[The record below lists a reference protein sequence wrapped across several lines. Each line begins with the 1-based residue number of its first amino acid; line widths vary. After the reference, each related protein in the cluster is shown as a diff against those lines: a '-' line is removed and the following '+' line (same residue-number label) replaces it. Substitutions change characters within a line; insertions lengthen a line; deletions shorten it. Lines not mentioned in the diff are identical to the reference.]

1 MPLDKLIAVGLP
13 IALGVVMD
21 RGGRG
26 QLHRSQIDPR
36 FLRALGV
43 SRRFSSGDGRAR
55 NNGRV
60 AAADPGHLA
69 RRRDRQRRDLAGCDD
84 DPHPLSRL
92 DTFAWRRR
100 ADSGGSSGGYDPRIA
115 AVTSSSK

>member
-13 IALGVVMD
+13 IAIGVVMID

-43 SRRFSSGDGRAR
+43 SPRFSSGDGRAR

-60 AAADPGHLA
+60 AAADPG
-69 RRRDRQRRDLAGCDD
+69 DLERGAI
-84 DPHPLSRL
+84 
-92 DTFAWRRR
+92 
-100 ADSGGSSGGYDPRIA
+100 GSVVILLA
-115 AVTSSSK
+115 AVMTLIATGHTCLAPSC